1 MRCDRPKVPSLN
13 VTALRRRPHGKF
25 AVCLATLTENF
36 DGDSDRDWARRC
48 CLLILALRHAMANKH
63 TLSQQSFVQFLRFL
77 PVPVILQLS
86 SAHTIS
92 FVLLPHTPH
101 TPMLA
106 FSLPLLSFA
115 LHSLSLVCSL
125 HSATFRSLAL
135 SLPRWRSFHSCILHI
150 SLAFLFP
157 LFDYCV
163 CELLSVCVCALP
175 LSLCWLPVLLL
186 LLASVTKISLS
197 SFCLPYYPMLFLFLI
212 FYLRA
217 DMCVCVCVSVWKIE
231 SELYFCFLWLLRWVP
246 FLSRIIRLK
255 HCEPSLPFS
264 LSLSASSTKA
274 NSDRIL
280 SFLCVCICK

>member
-1 MRCDRPKVPSLN
+1 MSLLCAAGHMESSQC
-13 VTALRRRPHGKF
+13 VWRRWQKTSTATATATERVE
-25 AVCLATLTENF
+25 AVF
-36 DGDSDRDWARRC
+36 WF
-48 CLLILALRHAMANKH
+48 LLSAMAMANKH

-106 FSLPLLSFA
+106 FSLPLLSLAFRS
-115 LHSLSLVCSL
+115 SLSRQFARFTLLLS
-125 HSATFRSLAL
+125 TL

-150 SLAFLFP
+150 SSAFLFP

-197 SFCLPYYPMLFLFLI
+197 SFCLPYYPMLFLM

-217 DMCVCVCVSVWKIE
+217 GMLCVCVSVKDWEWALLLLFVAITLSTFSLE
-231 SELYFCFLWLLRWVP
+231 DDTPQTLRAFSSLLSFSFCF
-246 FLSRIIRLK
+246 FYK
-255 HCEPSLPFS
+255 G
-264 LSLSASSTKA
+264 
-274 NSDRIL
+274 
-280 SFLCVCICK
+280 

>member
-1 MRCDRPKVPSLN
+1 MSSLTNVTWNVNHATDTREQELMRCDRPKVPSLN

-36 DGDSDRDWARRC
+36 DGDSDSDWARRC

-115 LHSLSLVCSL
+115 FRSSLSRQFARFTLLLS
-125 HSATFRSLAL
+125 AL
-135 SLPRWRSFHSCILHI
+135 SLCLVGVLFIHVFSTYLRHSYSHC
-150 SLAFLFP
+150 STT
-157 LFDYCV
+157 
-163 CELLSVCVCALP
+163 VCVSFYPCACALCP
-175 LSLCWLPVLLL
+175 CLCVDSPCCCYCWRPWLKSRSP
-186 LLASVTKISLS
+186 AFAYHITPC
-197 SFCLPYYPMLFLFLI
+197 SFSFSCFIY
-212 FYLRA
+212 A
-217 DMCVCVCVSVWKIE
+217 QACCVCVSVKDWE
-231 SELYFCFLWLLRWVP
+231 WALLLLFVAITMHVEYL
-246 FLSRIIRLK
+246 FSRG
-255 HCEPSLPFS
+255 
-264 LSLSASSTKA
+264 
-274 NSDRIL
+274 
-280 SFLCVCICK
+280 